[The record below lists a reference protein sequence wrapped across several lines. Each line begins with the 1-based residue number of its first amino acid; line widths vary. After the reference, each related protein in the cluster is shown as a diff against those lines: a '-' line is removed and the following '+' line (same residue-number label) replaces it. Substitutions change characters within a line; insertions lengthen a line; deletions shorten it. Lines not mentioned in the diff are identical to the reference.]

1 MLLMI
6 IGVQLV
12 STGLVAEMIVN
23 LNQKDISTEKYI
35 EERIL

>member
-12 STGLVAEMIVN
+12 STGLVAEMIVS
-23 LNQKDISTEKYI
+23 LNQKDSSTEKYI
-35 EERIL
+35 EEKAF